1 MVYTWDNYQTEQNN
15 MVYTWGNYQT
25 EQNNDY

>member
-1 MVYTWDNYQTEQNN
+1 MVYTWDNYQAEQNN
-15 MVYTWGNYQT
+15 MVYTWENYQT

>member
-15 MVYTWGNYQT
+15 MVYTWENYQT